1 MNKEQLLAKLQENEI
16 SCDDKQ
22 LNLLMSLM
30 DSTLMTNEKFN
41 LTAIKEPSAFI
52 EKMIFDSALALYDLD
67 LNNKSIIDVGTG
79 AGFPGM
85 VIKILSPNCQMT
97 LLDSTKKKIDYLNEF
112 ALANNIDISG
122 VSERAEDHAKMHR
135 EHYDYATAR
144 AVAHLSILLE
154 FIVPMLKVNGYFLAL
169 KGAGYEDEINES
181 SNALKKLNC
190 HIEKVYEFELP
201 ESLEKRAVIY
211 IKKDKAT
218 SKKYPRSY
226 ADMKRLPL

>member
-16 SCDDKQ
+16 SCDNKQ